1 MTEGDYGVSVPI
13 VVKGVTIDSGDT
25 VLLTVKKSKNG
36 SLVLEK
42 EFTGITS
49 NTIDLEFT
57 EDETMMLKVGNYVYS
72 LDWYKDGEFYYC
84 LVENSKLKVGDK
96 I

>member
-25 VLLTVKKSKNG
+25 VLLTIKKSKNG
-36 SLVLEK
+36 SLVFDK

-49 NTIDLEFT
+49 NTIDP
-57 EDETMMLKVGNYVYS
+57 
-72 LDWYKDGEFYYC
+72 
-84 LVENSKLKVGDK
+84 